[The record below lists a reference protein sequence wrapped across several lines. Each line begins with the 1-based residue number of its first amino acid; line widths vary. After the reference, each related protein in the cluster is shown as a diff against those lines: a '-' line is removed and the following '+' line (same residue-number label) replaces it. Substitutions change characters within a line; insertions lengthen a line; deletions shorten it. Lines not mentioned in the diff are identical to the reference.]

1 MLGQFVNM
9 RTCSHCNGRGSI
21 VENPCPECR
30 GNGNVRKSRTIKV
43 NIPAGIDNGQRI
55 SLRGEGESGK
65 FGGPSGDLYI
75 SVVIKKHPIFEREG
89 YDVFVDIPV
98 TFSEAALGAK
108 IIVHTIY
115 GKVEMS
121 IPEGT
126 QNGDRF
132 VLKGKGISSIRG
144 IGKGNQYVTVNV
156 EIPKKLSSKQKEI
169 LKSFQET
176 FEPQNHSKKKKFIDN
191 IKELFN

>member
-1 MLGQFVNM
+1 M
-9 RTCSHCNGRGSI
+9 RH
-21 VENPCPECR
+21 
-30 GNGNVRKSRTIKV
+30 
-43 NIPAGIDNGQRI
+43 QR
-55 SLRGEGESGK
+55 
-65 FGGPSGDLYI
+65 
-75 SVVIKKHPIFEREG
+75 PIFEREG
-89 YDVFVDIPV
+89 TDVFVDMPV

-108 IIVHTIY
+108 IIVPTIY
-115 GKVEMS
+115 GKVEMT

-132 VLKGKGISSIRG
+132 VLKGKGISNIRG

-169 LKSFQET
+169 LKNFQET
-176 FEPQNHSKKKKFIDN
+176 FEPQNHSKRKKFFDN